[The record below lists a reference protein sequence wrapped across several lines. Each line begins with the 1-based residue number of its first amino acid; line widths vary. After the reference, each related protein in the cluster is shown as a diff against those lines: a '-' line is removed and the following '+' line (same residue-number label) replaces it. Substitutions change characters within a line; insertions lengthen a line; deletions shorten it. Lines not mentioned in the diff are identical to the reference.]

1 MRTSLPERG
10 LSRQEVFEHLRALKR
25 RDVDWSAGRAPLYV
39 FKADDDVGA
48 VGRDAFVEY
57 FNENALGARRA
68 FASIRQL
75 EEDVVGVG
83 LSLLNAP
90 SEAAGF
96 FTTGGTESILCA
108 VKACRN
114 AARAQR
120 GANARGFN
128 IVLPETGHP
137 AFTKA
142 GDLMDIA
149 LRRIPAGADLR
160 ADVAAM
166 EAATDADTIMIV
178 GSAPCFPYGV
188 IDPIESMSALALR
201 RGLWLHVDACV
212 GGYLAPFVAAL
223 GVPLPLWDFAVP
235 GVSSISADL
244 HKFGYCP
251 KPSSTVFYRSAELA
265 KHQPFE
271 YDVWPS
277 GLYSTATIVGTR
289 PGGGPASAWA
299 TLNYLGRDGYL
310 RVTRRLLELVAR
322 YRAGIE
328 AIPGLRIN
336 GAPHLSILSF
346 THDTADMHQVGERMR
361 ARGWLPGLVKKPRS
375 MHLMLSLIHEPA
387 CEAYLADLR
396 ASVDEVALGTGTAPD
411 EVRVT
416 Y

>member
-1 MRTSLPERG
+1 MRASLPEHG
-10 LSRQEVFEHLRALKR
+10 LSRHEVLDHLRALKQ
-25 RDVDWSAGRAPLYV
+25 RDVDWAAGRAPLYV
-39 FKADDDVGA
+39 FKADEDVGA
-48 VGRDAFVEY
+48 VGREGFVEY

-75 EEDVVGVG
+75 EEDIVGAG
-83 LSLLNAP
+83 LTLLNAP
-90 SEAAGF
+90 EKAAGY

-114 AARAQR
+114 AARARR
-120 GANARGFN
+120 GADARGFN
-128 IVLPETGHP
+128 IVLAETGHP

-149 LRRIPAGADLR
+149 LRRIPVGADLR

-166 EAATDADTIMIV
+166 EAAIDGDTIMIV

-188 IDPIESMSALALR
+188 IDPIDSLSELAVR
-201 RGLWLHVDACV
+201 QSLWLHVDACV

-223 GVPLPLWDFAVP
+223 GIPLPRWDFSVP
-235 GVSSISADL
+235 EVSSISADL

-251 KPSSTVFYRSAELA
+251 KPASTVFYRHAELA

-289 PGGGPASAWA
+289 PGGGAAGAWA
-299 TLNYLGRDGYL
+299 TLNHLGRDGYL

-336 GAPHLSILSF
+336 GSPPLSILSF

-396 ASVDEVALGTGTAPD
+396 ASVDEVALGTGTATD

>member
-1 MRTSLPERG
+1 MRTSLPEQG
-10 LSRQEVFEHLRALKR
+10 LSRQEVLEHLRALKQG
-25 RDVDWSAGRAPLYV
+25 DVDWAAGRAPLYV

-48 VGRDAFVEY
+48 VGREAFVEY

-68 FASIRQL
+68 FASIRIL
-75 EEDVVGVG
+75 EEDIVGAG

-90 SEAAGF
+90 AEAAGY
-96 FTTGGTESILCA
+96 FTTGGTESIVCA
-108 VKACRN
+108 VKACRS
-114 AARAQR
+114 AARARR
-120 GANARGFN
+120 GADAHGLN

-149 LRRIPAGADLR
+149 VRRIPVGADLC

-166 EAATDADTIMIV
+166 EASIDANTIMIV

-188 IDPIESMSALALR
+188 IDPVESLSELAIR

-223 GVPLPLWDFAVP
+223 GVQLPLWDFSVP
-235 GVSSISADL
+235 GVCSISADL

-251 KPSSTVFYRSAELA
+251 KPSSTVFYRSNELA

-289 PGGGPASAWA
+289 PGGGPAGAWA
-299 TLNYLGRDGYL
+299 TLNHLGRDGYL

-328 AIPGLRIN
+328 AIPGLQVN
-336 GAPHLSILSF
+336 GSPHLSILSF
-346 THDTADMHQVGERMR
+346 THDRADMHQVGERMR
-361 ARGWLPGLVKKPRS
+361 VRGWLPGLVKEPRS

-387 CEAYLADLR
+387 CDAYLADLR
-396 ASVDEVALGTGTAPD
+396 ACVDEVRRGTEAATD